1 MRRFASHD
9 WMVMRGKSMKN
20 SGKTGLSEAPAI
32 DARNSSNVIR
42 VELFQAKKK
51 EEEYKKALDK
61 VLLRAQKSDW

>member
-1 MRRFASHD
+1 
-9 WMVMRGKSMKN
+9 MKN